1 MPCAASLKQKVK
13 VRVDRNRDPQ
23 QVDKPSVVLHVVPE
37 IPGPARFSGAWFF
50 GPCVGMLCGC
60 TRPYPPPCPVFS
72 AARTG
77 RLRFGNCPHQSP
89 PSTHLGDEVL
99 GAGLEQVLQLL
110 GVHVHGPQLVP
121 QHRGVVGS
129 DQGGGVVPHL
139 WSSRGREVRTRSAR
153 GTAARR
159 GVSPQGRGEYPA
171 PRSRRQTGTQH
182 AASPLAG
189 LMVVV
194 TRRRIIIVL
203 EQANPNLNSI

>member
-1 MPCAASLKQKVK
+1 MSSQKSPVRHVLVEPGFLVPVSACCVGALDPTRHRVPCSV
-13 VRVDRNRDPQ
+13 PQ
-23 QVDKPSVVLHVVPE
+23 
-37 IPGPARFSGAWFF
+37 GPAGFDSETA
-50 GPCVGMLCGC
+50 L
-60 TRPYPPPCPVFS
+60 
-72 AARTG
+72 AA
-77 RLRFGNCPHQSP
+77 HQSP

-182 AASPLAG
+182 CAARSLAACG
-189 LMVVV
+189 ANGGRNSATYNYC
-194 TRRRIIIVL
+194 TR
-203 EQANPNLNSI
+203 AG